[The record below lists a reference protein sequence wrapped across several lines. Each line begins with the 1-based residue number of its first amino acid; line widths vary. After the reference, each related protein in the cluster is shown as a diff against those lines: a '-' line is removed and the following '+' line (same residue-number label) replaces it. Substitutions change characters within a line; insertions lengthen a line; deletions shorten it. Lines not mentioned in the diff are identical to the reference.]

1 MSLVIC
7 FNNKDQNAWSKILK
21 EKLPDVDVEIY
32 PHVKDN
38 SRITFALCWKADNNI
53 LEQFPNLKVIQSVG
67 ASIDHITSNQNI
79 GPNTK
84 VTRIVDPYLSQ
95 DMYEFVLAGILS
107 HIKQFQ
113 AYHQDQTRA
122 LWQQKPYH
130 TISNTTIG
138 ILGAGRIG
146 GHVAT
151 KLALLGFKVKAWS
164 TSDKTLHQVSCFYG
178 QEGLSDTLRHT
189 DILVNIL
196 PLTGAT
202 RDMLNYNTLSHLNP
216 KAYLIN
222 VGRGEHLVES
232 DLIQLLDEGHL
243 SGALLDVFREEP
255 LPKQH
260 PFWQHDK
267 IQITPHVAGLTRIDS
282 ASDIVVDNYNRMM
295 TDQELINEVSI
306 QKGY

>member
-7 FNNKDQNAWSKILK
+7 FNNKDHKAWSKILK
-21 EKLPDVDVEIY
+21 EKLPNVDVEVY

-38 SRITFALCWKADNNI
+38 SKITFALCWKADDNI
-53 LEQFPNLKVIQSVG
+53 LEQFPNLKIIQSVG

-84 VTRIVDPYLSQ
+84 VTRIVDPCLSE

-107 HIKQFQ
+107 HVKQFH
-113 AYHQDQTRA
+113 AYQQDQTRG
-122 LWQQKPYH
+122 LWEQKPYY
-130 TISNTTIG
+130 TISNTTIS
-138 ILGAGRIG
+138 ILGAGQIG

-164 TSDKTLHQVSCFYG
+164 KSDKTLNQVSCFYG
-178 QEGLSDTLRHT
+178 QEGLSDTLGQT

-196 PLTGAT
+196 PLTSAT
-202 RDMLNYNTLSHLNP
+202 TNILNYHTLSQLNA

-255 LPKQH
+255 LPKHH

-267 IQITPHVAGLTRIDS
+267 IQITPHVAGLTRIES

-295 TDQELINEVSI
+295 ANQKLINEVSL

>member
-7 FNNKDQNAWSKILK
+7 FNNKDHKAWSKILI
-21 EKLPDVDVEIY
+21 EKLPDVDVEVY
-32 PHVKDN
+32 PQVKDN
-38 SRITFALCWKADNNI
+38 SRITFALCWKADDNI

-84 VTRIVDPYLSQ
+84 VTRIVDPYLSE
-95 DMYEFVLAGILS
+95 DMYEFVLASILS
-107 HIKQFQ
+107 HIKQFHPYQ
-113 AYHQDQTRA
+113 QDQTRG
-122 LWQQKPYH
+122 LWEQRPYH

-138 ILGAGRIG
+138 VLGAGQIG

-164 TSDKTLHQVSCFYG
+164 KSDKTLNQVSCFYG
-178 QEGLSDTLRHT
+178 QEGLGDTLRQT

-196 PLTGAT
+196 PLTSAT
-202 RDMLNYNTLSHLNP
+202 TNILNYHTLSQLNP

-255 LPKQH
+255 LPKRH
-260 PFWQHDK
+260 SFWQHDN
-267 IQITPHVAGLTRIDS
+267 IQITPHVAALTRIDS

-295 TDQELINEVSI
+295 ANQELINEVSL